1 MHSATLTGEHAHAAT
16 HAAASLCSEAGHVL
30 LYAPAA
36 LQQMIAEAIEVGYAT
51 ALRDVRDGAFNDKL
65 REWHPALFEE

>member
-1 MHSATLTGEHAHAAT
+1 M
-16 HAAASLCSEAGHVL
+16 L

-51 ALRDVRDGAFNDKL
+51 ALREVQNGDFDDKL
-65 REWHPALFEE
+65 REWHPTLFEELVGRKTCRLDLRVPRDVA